1 LDVVIWISLGG
12 IVGWLAH
19 AAYRQGRGRRAKRG
33 SSPAAVQD
41 VRGIENL
48 EALIQRLGNFEQ
60 HILARVRHRRPVAR
74 DANLAFDE
82 QRTLGERVA
91 DRLAVFGG
99 SWPFLGI
106 FAAVL
111 IGWMLYNGG
120 RASGFDPYPFI
131 LLNLVLSC
139 LAAVQ
144 APIILM
150 SQNRQAA
157 KDRLAAQLD
166 YEVNLK
172 AELEVLALHEKL
184 DTLRQ
189 KAWAELVAIQ
199 ERQLALLGQ
208 LEERTRGG
216 VRAG

>member
-1 LDVVIWISLGG
+1 MEVVIWMSLGA
-12 IVGWLAH
+12 VLGWLVH
-19 AAYRQGRGRRAKRG
+19 VAYRRGYGARAA
-33 SSPAAVQD
+33 SVQEA
-41 VRGIENL
+41 RGIESL
-48 EALIQRLGNFEQ
+48 EALIHRLGDFEQ
-60 HILARVRHRRPVAR
+60 QILARVRHRRPVAR
-74 DANLAFDE
+74 DANRAFE
-82 QRTLGERVA
+82 EERTLGERVA

-111 IGWMLYNGG
+111 LAWMLYNGG
-120 RASGFDPYPFI
+120 RPSAFDPYPFI

-157 KDRLAAQLD
+157 KDRLTAQLD

-184 DTLRQ
+184 DALRE
-189 KAWAELVAIQ
+189 KAWTELVAIQ

-216 VRAG
+216 GGEA